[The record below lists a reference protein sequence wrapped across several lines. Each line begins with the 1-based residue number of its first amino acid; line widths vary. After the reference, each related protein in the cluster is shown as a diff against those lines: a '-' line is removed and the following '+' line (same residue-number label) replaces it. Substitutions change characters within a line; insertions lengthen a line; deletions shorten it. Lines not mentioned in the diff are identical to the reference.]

1 MRHAFWLVSPR
12 LTTSERFWK
21 GSRRGLRRPSQ
32 HRPWS
37 YIRVTQESTLPS
49 DLSLSPCH
57 PSKRGQ
63 STTPTI
69 PFSRP
74 PPAPPYLI
82 HHAPAKSTN
91 QKLAAFQ
98 KKPALLPRS
107 AFHPNAVLGSGTAV
121 YLLPGI
127 KDQYNTDLLGQLTST
142 GFELMTMNLG
152 LGPGEKA
159 RRSSRWN
166 REKGLPS
173 TGSWCRCALFF
184 GGAGVRAG

>member
-1 MRHAFWLVSPR
+1 MRLGWFRRDSRPLKASGKAPEEGRSPR
-12 LTTSERFWK
+12 
-21 GSRRGLRRPSQ
+21 Q
-32 HRPWS
+32 HRPCWS
-37 YIRVTQESTLPS
+37 YIRVTQESTLPL

-57 PSKRGQ
+57 PQRAVQ
-63 STTPTI
+63 YHTTI

-121 YLLPGI
+121 YLLPGT
-127 KDQYNTDLLGQLTST
+127 KDQYNTDGLGQLTST
-142 GFELMTMNLG
+142 GFELMTMKLG
-152 LGPGEKA
+152 FGPGEKVG
-159 RRSSRWN
+159 RSSRWN

-173 TGSWCRCALFF
+173 RGVGVVVLCSS
-184 GGAGVRAG
+184 GAGVRAG

>member
-1 MRHAFWLVSPR
+1 MRLGWFRPDSRPLKASGKAPEEGRSPR
-12 LTTSERFWK
+12 
-21 GSRRGLRRPSQ
+21 Q
-32 HRPWS
+32 HRPCWS

-57 PSKRGQ
+57 PYHTHHPLLTATSEPPL
-63 STTPTI
+63 SNP
-69 PFSRP
+69 SR
-74 PPAPPYLI
+74 
-82 HHAPAKSTN
+82 PAKSTN

-98 KKPALLPRS
+98 KKPALLPLS

-121 YLLPGI
+121 YLLPGT
-127 KDQYNTDLLGQLTST
+127 KDQYNTDGLGQLTST
-142 GFELMTMNLG
+142 GFELMTMKLG

-173 TGSWCRCALFF
+173 TGSLCRCALFF
-184 GGAGVRAG
+184 GGGGKGWVICAKENE